1 MDCFQNEEKYW
12 TLGKTNKRT
21 CFWLRGEAIR
31 LLVLYH
37 YLLLK
42 TITEWSMLWN
52 FNAVIAGHFA
62 EKFYSIAEHQ

>member
-21 CFWLRGEAIR
+21 WFWLRGEAIR

-42 TITEWSMLWN
+42 TITE
-52 FNAVIAGHFA
+52 
-62 EKFYSIAEHQ
+62 